1 MKKLISSLL
10 VVTMLASSAPAWADG
25 PAQAAPTPPP
35 IVTPLHQGQS
45 APWPGVLL
53 SPPAVAQ
60 VVAQQDTAAAAIQLA
75 VQHQMQL
82 DAAQQKYALD
92 SAATTCTA
100 DKTVLQTELT
110 STQKQNQILSDQLKK
125 ATSGPSTPVWVG
137 IGFAGGVIVTV
148 LTALAVSKA
157 TH

>member
-1 MKKLISSLL
+1 
-10 VVTMLASSAPAWADG
+10 
-25 PAQAAPTPPP
+25 
-35 IVTPLHQGQS
+35 
-45 APWPGVLL
+45 VLL